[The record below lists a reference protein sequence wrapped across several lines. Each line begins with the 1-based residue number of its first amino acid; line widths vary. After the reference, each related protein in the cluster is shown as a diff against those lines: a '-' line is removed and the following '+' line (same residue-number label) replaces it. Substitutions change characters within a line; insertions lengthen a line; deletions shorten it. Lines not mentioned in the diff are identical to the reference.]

1 MNLTEIFGSD
11 LFKWVILPVLIFLAR
26 IIDMTL
32 DTIRIVMIS
41 RGKRLLAPLFG
52 FFEVLIWLMAIGQIM
67 QNLSNVFCYL
77 AYASGFAMG
86 NFVGLTIEGKI
97 AMGIVL
103 VRVITSQNASDLAEK
118 LRGSGFGVTILD
130 AQGTSGKVNIIFVV
144 IKRAFLKRVVEII
157 QECNPKAFYT
167 VEDVR
172 HISEGVFPARRRPL
186 RKYESLLRI
195 FQKEK

>member
-11 LFKWVILPVLIFLAR
+11 LFKWVILPVLIFFAR

>member
-1 MNLTEIFGSD
+1 
-11 LFKWVILPVLIFLAR
+11 
-26 IIDMTL
+26 
-32 DTIRIVMIS
+32 
-41 RGKRLLAPLFG
+41 
-52 FFEVLIWLMAIGQIM
+52 
-67 QNLSNVFCYL
+67 
-77 AYASGFAMG
+77 
-86 NFVGLTIEGKI
+86 
-97 AMGIVL
+97 MGIVL